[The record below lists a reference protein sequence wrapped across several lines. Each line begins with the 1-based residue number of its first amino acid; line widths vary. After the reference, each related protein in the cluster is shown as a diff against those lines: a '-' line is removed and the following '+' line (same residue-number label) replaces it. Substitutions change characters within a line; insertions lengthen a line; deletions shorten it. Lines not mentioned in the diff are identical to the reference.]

1 MSDRARAG
9 DAVAD
14 LLPGPTGLTG
24 TPDHAGLRSMQQLI
38 QLRWIA
44 TFGQVAA
51 ILVVHFGYGITL
63 PLQAMFA
70 VLGVLVVFNL
80 LSLAW
85 WHGRSRITGLAL
97 LVALLVDVAS
107 LTVQLH
113 LSGGLSNPF
122 LFLYLLQVALG
133 AVLLRS
139 PYTWLVAAAT
149 ALGVV
154 LLVVF
159 PGPTRI
165 PVDPADGLADPYV
178 QGLLVCF
185 GLMAALL
192 VVFVARIERIL
203 RERAARLAALRQR
216 AAEEEHIVRMGLLA
230 SGAAHELGTPLS
242 TLAVILRD
250 WQRLPLFA
258 SEPELREDVA
268 EMEAQVLR
276 CKAIVTNILLS
287 AGEMRG
293 EAPRETTLHAFL
305 DDLAAEWKRSRPVR
319 HFEYRNRCD
328 EDPPLVS
335 EPGLRQMV
343 FNVLDNALEAS
354 PDHVV
359 LDVVCLGNELV
370 IEVADSGS
378 GFDAA
383 ILERLGTPYNSSKGE
398 PGRGLGL
405 FLSVNVART
414 LGGRLSA
421 RNRPMGGA
429 VVTMV
434 LPLSALALEE
444 QDTDDE

>member
-1 MSDRARAG
+1 MTNRVWNG

-14 LLPGPTGLTG
+14 LLPRPTGLTG

-44 TFGQVAA
+44 TVGQVAA
-51 ILVVHFGYGITL
+51 ILVVHYAYGITL

-85 WHGRSRITGLAL
+85 WHGRSRITGVAL

-107 LTVQLH
+107 LTAQLH

-154 LLVVF
+154 LLVMF
-159 PGPTRI
+159 PGPTRV

-185 GLMAALL
+185 LLMAALL

-216 AAEEEHIVRMGLLA
+216 AVEEEHIVRMGLLA
-230 SGAAHELGTPLS
+230 TGAAHELGTPLS

-250 WQRLPLFA
+250 WQHLPLFA
-258 SEPELREDVA
+258 ADPELREDVA

-305 DDLAAEWKRSRPVR
+305 DDLAAEWRSSRPVR
-319 HFEYRNRCD
+319 RFEYRNGC
-328 EDPPLVS
+328 EQDPPLVS
-335 EPGLRQMV
+335 DPGLRQMV

-354 PDHVV
+354 PQHVA
-359 LDVVCLGNELV
+359 LDVACRDSDLV
-370 IEVADSGS
+370 IEIADSGG

-421 RNRPMGGA
+421 RNRPQGGA